1 MFQRVLVANRGEIAV
16 RVIRALHELGLGPT
30 LPAGVP
36 TSAGVVETLA
46 SFGPD
51 ADQITRESTFEELD
65 IDSLDLVELAQVVED
80 EYGVVLK
87 GEDMKELKTVGDA
100 IDLIVERAK

>member
-1 MFQRVLVANRGEIAV
+1 MSVTTEQVES
-16 RVIRALHELGLGPT
+16 RVI
-30 LPAGVP
+30 
-36 TSAGVVETLA
+36 ETLA

-51 ADQITRESTFEELD
+51 QSQITRSATFEELD
-65 IDSLDLVELAQVVED
+65 IDSLDLVELAQVVEE

-100 IDLIVERAK
+100 VELIVSRAS

>member
-1 MFQRVLVANRGEIAV
+1 MPAV
-16 RVIRALHELGLGPT
+16 TSEQVEARVI
-30 LPAGVP
+30 
-36 TSAGVVETLA
+36 ETLA

-51 ADQITRESTFEELD
+51 QSSITREATFEELD

-87 GEDMKELKTVGDA
+87 GEDMKELKTVGQS
-100 IDLIVERAK
+100 IDLIVARAE